1 MRHTEVNDVSFKD
14 IFDLRLGD
22 QECCP
27 IRGVP
32 STTFDVDRDGCSV
45 LNVADVAVVINVGP
59 VFCDFIMEGLEISDS
74 LPLVFRFALIC
85 TDLFRIL
92 CILPLVC
99 LQLDD
104 LSGPKVSENAMV
116 IDTLLDLVEALL
128 ESTLSANSNMVPGC
142 TASVLVLNGGVRTE
156 DMAIC

>member
-1 MRHTEVNDVSFKD
+1 MA
-14 IFDLRLGD
+14 
-22 QECCP
+22 
-27 IRGVP
+27 
-32 STTFDVDRDGCSV
+32 
-45 LNVADVAVVINVGP
+45 NVAVEINVGP
-59 VFCDFIMEGLEISDS
+59 VFRDFIMEGLEISDS
-74 LPLVFRFALIC
+74 LLLVFQFALIR

-116 IDTLLDLVEALL
+116 VDTLLDLVEALL
-128 ESTLSANSNMVPGC
+128 ESTLSANSNMVPRC
-142 TASVLVLNGGVRTE
+142 TASVLVLNGGDRTE